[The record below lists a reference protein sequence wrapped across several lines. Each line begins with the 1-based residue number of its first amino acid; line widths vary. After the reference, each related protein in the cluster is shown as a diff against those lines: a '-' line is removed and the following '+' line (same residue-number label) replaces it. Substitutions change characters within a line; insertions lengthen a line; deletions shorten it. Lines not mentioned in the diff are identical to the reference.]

1 MLATARALVTE
12 DRQCDNK
19 LPYEVSMQLI
29 RKDGIA
35 LAYEDSNSDLPP
47 MLLLHGLG
55 CDHTFLA
62 AQAMFFSKSHRVVS
76 VDLRGHGKSDAPDQD
91 YTMAMFAGDLAWLCE
106 KLRLIKPVV
115 IGHSMG
121 GSIALE
127 LAARYPD
134 VPASIVLLNSFVFMP
149 PAILDMEKMVL
160 DRIKGSE
167 YVAAYRE
174 STARLFIPTDENQV
188 KERFLASHPR
198 APQHVLTS
206 AFANHITQ
214 YDGTSAATGCHVPV
228 AHIGDITTAISHSDL
243 AHFQDLTP
251 QLTLAVT
258 LGSGHFAPLIVPDQ
272 MNAMLARFITLHA
285 AEEAPIVRDHD
296 CVTSPLE

>member
-1 MLATARALVTE
+1 
-12 DRQCDNK
+12 
-19 LPYEVSMQLI
+19 MQLI

-35 LAYEDSNSDLPP
+35 LAYEDSNCDLPS
-47 MLLLHGLG
+47 MLLVHGWG
-55 CDHTFLA
+55 CDHTSLA
-62 AQAMFFSKSHRVVS
+62 AQAMVFGKSHRVVS

-91 YTMAMFAGDLAWLCE
+91 YTMAIFADDLAWLCE

-149 PAILDMEKMVL
+149 PAILDMQKMVS
-160 DRIKGSE
+160 DGIKGLD
-167 YVAAYRE
+167 YVAVYRE
-174 STARLFIPTDENQV
+174 SSARLFIPTHEDQV

-198 APQHVLTS
+198 APQHVLAS
-206 AFANHITQ
+206 AFVNHTTQ
-214 YDGTSAATGCHVPV
+214 YDGTSAAAGCHVPV

-243 AHFQDLTP
+243 AHFQNLTP
-251 QLTLAVT
+251 QLTLALT
-258 LGSGHFAPLIVPDQ
+258 LGSGHFSPLTVADQ
-272 MNAMLARFITLHA
+272 INAMLARFIALHA
-285 AEEAPIVRDHD
+285 VKEASVGRDR
-296 CVTSPLE
+296 VGS

>member
-1 MLATARALVTE
+1 
-12 DRQCDNK
+12 
-19 LPYEVSMQLI
+19 MQLI

-35 LAYEDSNSDLPP
+35 LAYEDSNSNRPP
-47 MLLLHGLG
+47 MLLVHGCG
-55 CDHTFLA
+55 CDHTSLA

-91 YTMAMFAGDLAWLCE
+91 YTMATFADDLAWLCE

-121 GSIALE
+121 GSIVLE

-134 VPASIVLLNSFVFMP
+134 VPASIILLNSFVFMP

-160 DRIKGSE
+160 DGIKGSD
-167 YVAAYRE
+167 YVASYRK
-174 STARLFIPTDENQV
+174 SIARLFIPTDENPV

-198 APQHVLTS
+198 APQHVLVS
-206 AFANHITQ
+206 AFVNHITQ

-228 AHIGDITTAISHSDL
+228 AHIGDMTTAISRSDL
-243 AHFQDLTP
+243 THFQDLTP
-251 QLTLAVT
+251 QLSVAVT
-258 LGSGHFAPLIVPDQ
+258 LGSGHFAPMIVPDQ
-272 MNAMLARFITLHA
+272 INAMLARFIALHA
-285 AEEAPIVRDHD
+285 AEEASIVRA
-296 CVTSPLE
+296 P